1 MRSILAFFLAIGL
14 SLLLVVPAMAQT
26 EDELVAQ
33 FLKKTEKNHVKK
45 VGFVVANGSF
55 GRLNHDND
63 YNKFSVRVSPL
74 ISSVSGGT
82 VGVDRIYDSKELYGG
97 LGLMMSPKTSGTIGF
112 GYWFK
117 MGSEQSGNLDLSLVN
132 LDDPNPV
139 YDFNLK
145 SQVQV
150 YAISGQIDY
159 YVTNPPDRDGI
170 LHALAFK
177 VGAGAGF
184 YFANWQLWDGF
195 TGFNIDTGEPEVVGG
210 KLTGSAPGFTAQA
223 AVEYPMQLG
232 GLVVEGSLR
241 YLYLNFTGMRWYND
255 NNQEVV
261 ATVNNSGTRVNL
273 DMSGP
278 RLQLGLKRYFSW

>member
-14 SLLLVVPAMAQT
+14 SLLLVVPAMSQT

-33 FLKKTEKNHVKK
+33 FLKKAEKTQVKK
-45 VGFVVANGSF
+45 VGFVIANGSF
-55 GRLNHDND
+55 GRLNRDND

-82 VGVDRIYDSKELYGG
+82 VGVNRIYDSKELFGG
-97 LGLMMSPKTSGTIGF
+97 FGLMVSPKTSGMIGF
-112 GYWFK
+112 GYWLK
-117 MGSEQSGNLDLSLVN
+117 MGSKQSGDLDLSLVN

-150 YAISGQIDY
+150 YAISAQMDY

-195 TGFNIDTGEPEVVGG
+195 TGFNIDTGQPEVVGG
-210 KLTGSAPGFTAQA
+210 NLKGNAPGFSAQA
-223 AVEYPMQLG
+223 SMEYPMQLG

-255 NNQEVV
+255 NNEEVV

-273 DMSGP
+273 NMSGP
-278 RLQLGLKRYFSW
+278 RVQLGLKRYFSW